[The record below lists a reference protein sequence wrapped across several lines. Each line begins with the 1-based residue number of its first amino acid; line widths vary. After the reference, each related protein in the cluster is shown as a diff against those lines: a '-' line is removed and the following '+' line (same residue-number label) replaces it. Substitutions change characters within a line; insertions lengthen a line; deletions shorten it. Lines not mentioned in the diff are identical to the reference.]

1 MVKIIQHLT
10 DHDIRTAVIK
20 HSHHGFDLPADK
32 DTERFFRAGSNA
44 VYAASPNMS
53 LLYRR
58 EKEERELECLCQ
70 EVSHEVDL
78 IITEGY
84 KSKHYPK
91 IEVVRQATGG
101 LLTNL
106 TNLIGRVADY
116 EIKEEIPCFGFSE
129 DEAIARFIINRLRI
143 SPKA

>member
-1 MVKIIQHLT
+1 M
-10 DHDIRTAVIK
+10 
-20 HSHHGFDLPADK
+20 
-32 DTERFFRAGSNA
+32 ER
-44 VYAASPNMS
+44 
-53 LLYRR
+53 
-58 EKEERELECLCQ
+58 LCQ
-70 EVSHEVDL
+70 EVSPEVDL

-116 EIKEEIPCFGFSE
+116 ELKDDIPCFGFHE
-129 DEAIARFIINRLRI
+129 DEAIAGFIIDRLKI
-143 SPKA
+143 SP